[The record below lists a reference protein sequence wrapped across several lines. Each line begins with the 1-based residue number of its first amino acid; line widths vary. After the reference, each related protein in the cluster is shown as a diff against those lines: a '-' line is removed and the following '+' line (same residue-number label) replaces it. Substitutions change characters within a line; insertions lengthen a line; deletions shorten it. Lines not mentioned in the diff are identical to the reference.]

1 MRKWSQI
8 GNVDSFARLFA
19 EYEAELYRIA
29 FVYVRHEQDA
39 LDVVQETAY
48 RAFKGAHQLKET
60 RYFKTW
66 LIRIAI
72 SCAMDLLRKRK
83 RLALLSAPSHM
94 DNLPEP
100 MFESSNEKSVDLS
113 LSLQSILHE
122 LDDKEKGL
130 ILLRYYQ
137 DYTIRETAELLD
149 MPLGTAKTI
158 LYRALGKLRLAMREE
173 DYDE

>member
-1 MRKWSQI
+1 
-8 GNVDSFARLFA
+8 
-19 EYEAELYRIA
+19 
-29 FVYVRHEQDA
+29 
-39 LDVVQETAY
+39 
-48 RAFKGAHQLKET
+48 
-60 RYFKTW
+60 
-66 LIRIAI
+66 
-72 SCAMDLLRKRK
+72 MDLLRKRK